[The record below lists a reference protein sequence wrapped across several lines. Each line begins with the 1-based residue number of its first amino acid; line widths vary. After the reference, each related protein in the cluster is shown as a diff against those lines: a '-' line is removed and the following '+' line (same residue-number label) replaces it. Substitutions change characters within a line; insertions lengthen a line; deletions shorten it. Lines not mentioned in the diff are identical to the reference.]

1 MIPLD
6 PEAFKKNL
14 GPGYK
19 VGYFGSGF
27 DLSDRFW
34 YIINWVVSPPF
45 RSENCVLKAET
56 TNRIDTK
63 WKRVQG
69 FFKKTTDENRFGN
82 ALNKVYHAEGHL
94 AIGEECKNEPD
105 DFDNPMVFSEV
116 SARDPIF
123 YR

>member
-6 PEAFKKNL
+6 PEAFKGNL

-27 DLSDRFW
+27 DLDDRFW
-34 YIINWVVSPPF
+34 YIIGWAVSPSF
-45 RSENCVLKAET
+45 RKDNCFLKTES
-56 TNRIDTK
+56 TNKIYKK
-63 WKRVQG
+63 WQRVQG
-69 FFKKTTDENRFGN
+69 FIKKTTDENRFGN

-94 AIGEECKNEPD
+94 AIGEDCKNKPD
-105 DFDNPMVFSEV
+105 DFDSPMVFSEV
-116 SARDPIF
+116 SARDPVF